1 MDGWKF
7 LFRRFSTICY
17 LVLFRETANQR
28 YTANDMN
35 SNSFSNSEERKMARR
50 CIFNIR
56 I

>member
-1 MDGWKF
+1 MDGMEIF
-7 LFRRFSTICY
+7 ISMFFTICY

-28 YTANDMN
+28 YTNDMN

>member
-1 MDGWKF
+1 MEIF
-7 LFRRFSTICY
+7 ISTFFTICY
-17 LVLFRETANQR
+17 LVLFKETANQIS
-28 YTANDMN
+28 YTNDMN

>member
-28 YTANDMN
+28 YTNDMN

-50 CIFNIR
+50 CIFNIT